1 MPVAVAAKPK
11 DIRDYYA
18 ALDAYAE
25 QGVTHEGALRSA
37 FQNLLAETGRRAG
50 WTLIPEFSLGSI
62 RPDGTFRDEYFL
74 NRGYWEAK
82 DTKDRLEAEIEKKRA
97 KGYPLKNTIF
107 EDTRQAYLYQNGQVA
122 MQVDLTER
130 EQLSNLLIT
139 FFSYTEPAHE
149 DFSTAVDDF
158 KQRVPDL
165 ARGLV
170 QIIQDAHAT
179 NARFKR
185 AFASFFEL
193 CRDSLNPNISEAAV
207 DEMLVQHLLT
217 ERLIRTIFDTQDFTR
232 RNVIAAEVE
241 KVIDALVSRA
251 FNRHEFLKRLDPF
264 YLAIESAART
274 ITDFSEKQHFL
285 NAVYER
291 FFQGYS
297 VKEADTLGIVY
308 TPQEIVDFMCASVE
322 QVLKDQFGKKLSDPG
337 VNILD
342 PCTGTG
348 NFVVNLLRRI
358 PKRDL
363 RRVYTEQLF
372 ANEVMLL
379 PYYIAALNIE
389 HAYYERTG
397 AYERFDGLCF
407 VDTLELAEGSER
419 QFAFMTEEN
428 TARVERQK
436 TAPIT
441 VIIGNPP
448 YNVGQINENDNNK
461 NRKYKVIDERIK
473 VTYAKDS
480 KATLNMQL
488 YDPYVKFF
496 RWAVERLEGRDGIVC
511 FVTNNSFVDKIT
523 FDGMRKN
530 ILQDFTRIYHTD
542 LHGNVREN
550 PKLSGTTHNVF
561 GIQVGVG
568 ITVAVRKAQHAGRVL
583 LYHRVPEDWRKEEKL
598 AWMAKRQNVA
608 AVEWRALQ
616 PDENHTWILP
626 EHAGEFGT
634 FLPLGS
640 KEAKS
645 GKDKSGE
652 IIFRT
657 YSSGVC
663 TNSDAYVY
671 GFNRSLL
678 VDRAKNMVENFNIE
692 LDRWK
697 RNNKPKDLDT
707 FLKVDETVLKW
718 IRNTKRAF
726 LRGNYVDFD
735 LDSIRTSLYRPFTKR
750 FLFFNSVFNEDMYR
764 LPSMFP
770 AGSSETENRLICVS
784 DIAHRAGF
792 SALVMDILPDQHLLA
807 SLDRFQCFPFYVYN
821 EDGSNRRENI
831 TDWGLK
837 QFHDHY
843 GDTTLTKWDVF
854 YYVYGVL
861 HHPGYR
867 EKFADNLKRDLPR
880 IPFATDFRAFASA
893 GKQLARL
900 HLEYET
906 LEPYDLQ
913 WIESD
918 AAPLSY
924 RVERMKL
931 SKDKTSLTV
940 NDSLALAGI
949 PPDVFAYR
957 LGNRSALEW
966 IIDQY
971 RIKTDKRSGI
981 RSDPNRLDDEEYIVR
996 LIGQVVRVSLETV
1009 NIVRALPEDMGSSG
1023 LDGLSNEELL
1033 AVARTTVPPDS
1044 HPPAARL
1051 AHYPA
1056 SAKPHR
1062 QRATGS
1068 DTAC

>member
-1 MPVAVAAKPK
+1 MPVAVAAKPR

-18 ALDAYAE
+18 TLNAYAE
-25 QGVTHEGALRSA
+25 QGVTHEGAVRSA

-50 WTLIPEFSLGSI
+50 WTLIPDLTIGSI

-82 DTKDRLEAEIEKKRA
+82 DTDDNLEAEIQKKID
-97 KGYPLKNTIF
+97 KGYPLTNIIF
-107 EDTRQAYLYQNGQVA
+107 EDTQRAYLYQNGQVA

-130 EQLSNLLIT
+130 ERLSNLLIT

-170 QIIQDAHAT
+170 QIIQDAHTT
-179 NARFKR
+179 NARFKQ

-217 ERLIRTIFDTQDFTR
+217 ERLIRTIFDNEEFTR
-232 RNVIAAEVE
+232 RNVIACEVE
-241 KVIDALVSRA
+241 TVIAALVSKA
-251 FNRHEFLKRLDPF
+251 FNRREFLKSLDPF

-297 VKEADTLGIVY
+297 VKAADTLGIVY

-322 QVLKDQFGKKLSDPG
+322 QVLKEEFGKQLSDPG

-358 PKRDL
+358 PRRAL
-363 RRVYTEQLF
+363 LRVYTEQLF

-397 AYERFDGLCF
+397 EYEPFEGLCF
-407 VDTLELAEGSER
+407 VDTLELAEDSER

-461 NRKYKVIDERIK
+461 NRKYRVIDERIR
-473 VTYAKDS
+473 VTYVKDS

-511 FVTNNSFVDKIT
+511 FVTNNSFVHKVA

-530 ILQDFTRIYHTD
+530 ILQDFTRIYHAD

-568 ITVAVRKAQHAGRVL
+568 ITVAIRKAQHTGRSL
-583 LYHRVPEDWRKEEKL
+583 LYHRVPGDWRKEEKL
-598 AWMAKRQNVA
+598 SWLAKKQHVA
-608 AVEWRALQ
+608 AVGWKTLC
-616 PDENHTWILP
+616 PDASHTWLVP
-626 EHAGEFGT
+626 RHADQFQKYI
-634 FLPLGS
+634 PLGS
-640 KEAKS
+640 KSAKS
-645 GKDKSGE
+645 SQSIAQVVFK
-652 IIFRT
+652 F
-657 YSSGVC
+657 YSSGVK
-663 TNSDAYVY
+663 TNSDSYVY
-671 GFNRSLL
+671 SFDRFSLIE
-678 VDRAKNMVENFNIE
+678 RAEGMVENFNAE

-697 RNNKPKDLDT
+697 RSGEPKDLTT
-707 FLKVDETVLKW
+707 FLKVDEAVLKW
-718 IRNTKRAF
+718 IRNTKRVF
-726 LRGNYVDFD
+726 LRGNYVDCD
-735 LDSIRTSLYRPFTKR
+735 PASIRTCLYRPFTKR
-750 FLFFNSVFNEDMYR
+750 FLFFNHAFNEDTYR
-764 LPSMFP
+764 LPMMLP
-770 AGSSETENRLICVS
+770 AISTETENRLICVS
-784 DIAHRAGF
+784 GIGSEKPFMVLISNQLLDLHLVGAG
-792 SALVMDILPDQHLLA
+792 AQTE
-807 SLDRFQCFPFYVYN
+807 CFPFYVYDK
-821 EDGSNRRENI
+821 DGTNRRENI
-831 TDWGLK
+831 TDWGLE
-837 QFHDHY
+837 QFRDHY
-843 GDTTLTKWDVF
+843 GDTTITKWDVF
-854 YYVYGVL
+854 YYVYGLL

-867 EKFADNLKRDLPR
+867 EKFADSLKRELPR
-880 IPFATDFRAFASA
+880 IPFAPDFRAFASA

-900 HLEYET
+900 HLEYED

-913 WIESD
+913 WVESD
-918 AAPLSY
+918 AVPLSY

-931 SKDKTSLTV
+931 SKDNTALMVNGSLT
-940 NDSLALAGI
+940 LAGI

-966 IIDQY
+966 VIDQY
-971 RIKTDKRSGI
+971 RVKTDNRSGI

-996 LIGQVVRVSLETV
+996 LVGQVVRVSLETV
-1009 NIVRALPEDMGSSG
+1009 NTVRDLPEESEG
-1023 LDGLSNEELL
+1023 
-1033 AVARTTVPPDS
+1033 
-1044 HPPAARL
+1044 
-1051 AHYPA
+1051 
-1056 SAKPHR
+1056 
-1062 QRATGS
+1062 
-1068 DTAC
+1068 

>member
-1 MPVAVAAKPK
+1 M
-11 DIRDYYA
+11 
-18 ALDAYAE
+18 
-25 QGVTHEGALRSA
+25 THEGAVRSA
-37 FQNLLAETGRRAG
+37 FQNLLAETGRRVG
-50 WTLIPEFSLGSI
+50 WTLIPELQSGSI
-62 RPDGTFRDEYFL
+62 RPDGTFRDDYFL

-82 DTKDRLEAEIEKKRA
+82 DTRDRLEAEIEKKRA
-97 KGYPLKNTIF
+97 KGYPLTNTIF
-107 EDTRQAYLYQNGQVA
+107 EDTRRAYLYQNGQVA
-122 MQVDLTER
+122 MQVDLTR
-130 EQLSNLLIT
+130 QEQLSNLLIT

-170 QIIQDAHAT
+170 QIIQAAHTT

-217 ERLIRTIFDTQDFTR
+217 ERLIRTIFDSQDFTR

-297 VKEADTLGIVY
+297 IKAADTLGIVY

-322 QVLKDQFGKKLSDPG
+322 QVLKEEFGKQLSDPG

-358 PKRDL
+358 PQRDL

-379 PYYIAALNIE
+379 AYYIAALNIE

-397 AYERFDGLCF
+397 EYEPFDGLCF
-407 VDTLELAEGSER
+407 VDTLDLAEGGGQGRFSV
-419 QFAFMTEEN
+419 MTEEN

-448 YNVGQINENDNNK
+448 YNAGQRNENDNNK
-461 NRKYKVIDERIK
+461 NRKYRVIDKRIR

-480 KATLNMQL
+480 QAKLSAKL

-511 FVTNNSFVDKIT
+511 FVTNNSFVHNGS
-523 FDGMRKN
+523 FDGMRKW
-530 ILQDFTRIYHTD
+530 LLEDFTKIYHAD
-542 LHGNVREN
+542 LHGNSR
-550 PKLSGTTHNVF
+550 KISKSGNVF
-561 GIQVGVG
+561 GIRLGVG
-568 ITVAVRKAQHAGRVL
+568 ITIAIHNSQHTNHVL
-583 LYHRVPEDWRKEEKL
+583 LYHCVPQDWNKEGKLSWLEK
-598 AWMAKRQNVA
+598 KQGVA
-608 AVEWRALQ
+608 QVEWQTLT
-616 PDENHTWILP
+616 PDERNTWLIP
-626 EHAGEFGT
+626 AFAEEFVS
-634 FLPLGS
+634 FLPIGS
-640 KEAKS
+640 ADVKS
-645 GKDKSGE
+645 GKDKSE
-652 IIFRT
+652 ETIFKT
-657 YSSGVC
+657 YSLGVS
-663 TNSDAYVY
+663 TNRDAVVY
-671 GFNRSLL
+671 DFQKDSLSKK
-678 VDRAKNMVENFNIE
+678 VVVFCENYNAE
-692 LDRWK
+692 LDRYN
-697 RNNKPKDLDT
+697 R
-707 FLKVDETVLKW
+707 KVKGKVLKGEALDNFLDYSKIKW
-718 IRNTKRAF
+718 SSRLKNTLTRGIYADFEEERIRK
-726 LRGNYVDFD
+726 V
-735 LDSIRTSLYRPFTKR
+735 LYRPFTKR
-750 FLFFNSVFNEDMYR
+750 FLFFDSVMNDR
-764 LPSMFP
+764 RAIFP
-770 AGSSETENRLICVS
+770 QIFPDSGAEEENRVICLTGIDPEKPFMALVS
-784 DIAHRAGF
+784 DQLLDLHLVGAG
-792 SALVMDILPDQHLLA
+792 AGAQA
-807 SLDRFQCFPFYVYN
+807 FPFYVYSQ
-821 EDGSNRRENI
+821 DGSNRRENI
-831 TDWGLK
+831 TDWSLK
-837 QFHDHY
+837 QFQDHY
-843 GDTTLTKWDVF
+843 NNPNMTKWDIF
-854 YYVYGVL
+854 YYVYGLL

-867 EKFADNLKRDLPR
+867 EKFADNLKRELPR
-880 IPFATDFRAFASA
+880 IPFAPDFQAFASA

-906 LEPYDLQ
+906 FDPYPLR
-913 WIESD
+913 WVESD
-918 AAPLSY
+918 DVPLSY
-924 RVERMKL
+924 RVDRMKL
-931 SKDKTSLTV
+931 SKDKTALMV
-940 NDSLALAGI
+940 NDSLTLAGI

-966 IIDQY
+966 VIDQY
-971 RIKTDKRSGI
+971 RVKMDNRSGI

-996 LIGQVVRVSLETV
+996 LVGQVVRVSLETV
-1009 NIVRALPEDMGSSG
+1009 NIVRSLPEDSG
-1023 LDGLSNEELL
+1023 G
-1033 AVARTTVPPDS
+1033 
-1044 HPPAARL
+1044 
-1051 AHYPA
+1051 
-1056 SAKPHR
+1056 
-1062 QRATGS
+1062 
-1068 DTAC
+1068 

>member
-1 MPVAVAAKPK
+1 MRAGLATKPK

-25 QGVTHEGALRSA
+25 QGVTHEGAVRSA
-37 FQNLLAETGRRAG
+37 FQNLLTETGRRAG
-50 WTLIPEFSLGSI
+50 WTLIPELSLGSI

-97 KGYPLKNTIF
+97 KGYPLTNTIF
-107 EDTRQAYLYQNGQVA
+107 EDTRHAYLYQNGQVA

-170 QIIQDAHAT
+170 QIIQDAHTT

-185 AFASFFEL
+185 AFAGFFEL
-193 CRDSLNPNISEAAV
+193 CRESLNPNISEAAV

-297 VKEADTLGIVY
+297 VKTADTLGIVY

-322 QVLKDQFGKKLSDPG
+322 QVLKDEFGKQLSDPG

-348 NFVVNLLRRI
+348 NFVVNLLRRM

-379 PYYIAALNIE
+379 PYYIATLNIE

-397 AYERFDGLCF
+397 EYEPFDGLCF
-407 VDTLELAEGSER
+407 VDTLELAEDSER

-461 NRKYKVIDERIK
+461 NRKYKVIDKRIRE
-473 VTYAKDS
+473 TYATDS
-480 KATLNMQL
+480 KASNVNKLS
-488 YDPYVKFF
+488 DAYVKFF
-496 RWAVERLEGRDGIVC
+496 RWAVERLEERDGIVC
-511 FVTNNSFVDKIT
+511 FVTNNSFVDQTT
-523 FDGMRKN
+523 FDGVRKN
-530 ILQDFTRIYHTD
+530 LLQDFTSIYHVD

-568 ITVAVRKAQHAGRVL
+568 VTVAVRKGQHVDRVL
-583 LYHRVPEDWRKEEKL
+583 RYHRVPEDWRKEEKL
-598 AWMAKRQNVA
+598 SWLTKKQNVA
-608 AVEWRALQ
+608 GIEWRTLQ

-626 EHAGEFGT
+626 PHADEFRALLPIGSRETKANKQRDEEALFKT
-634 FLPLGS
+634 FSIGVNTNRD
-640 KEAKS
+640 AWVYCF
-645 GKDKSGE
+645 DKKQLADQVQRSIETYNSE
-652 IIFRT
+652 I
-657 YSSGVC
+657 
-663 TNSDAYVY
+663 
-671 GFNRSLL
+671 
-678 VDRAKNMVENFNIE
+678 
-692 LDRWK
+692 DRWK
-697 RNNKPKDLDT
+697 RAKRPKDIDS
-707 FLKVDETVLKW
+707 FVINDESKLKW
-718 IRNTKRAF
+718 SSRLKETFARGIYADFEEGKIRNA
-726 LRGNYVDFD
+726 
-735 LDSIRTSLYRPFTKR
+735 LYRPFTKR
-750 FLFFNSVFNEDMYR
+750 FLFFDSIMNHRQGVLPYIFPTTDAEKENLLVCVPSVGNRKDFGCMVANL
-764 LPSMFP
+764 LPP
-770 AGSSETENRLICVS
+770 L
-784 DIAHRAGF
+784 D
-792 SALVMDILPDQHLLA
+792 LA
-807 SLDRFQCFPFYVYN
+807 FEKAQCFPFYVYD
-821 EDGSNRRENI
+821 EDGTNRRENI
-831 TDWGLK
+831 TAWGLK

-843 GDTTLTKWDVF
+843 GDTAISKWDVF
-854 YYVYGVL
+854 YYVYGLL

-867 EKFADNLKRDLPR
+867 EKFADNLKRELPR
-880 IPFATDFRAFASA
+880 IPFAPDFQAFVSA

-900 HLEYET
+900 HLEYED
-906 LEPYDLQ
+906 LEPYELQ

-918 AAPLSY
+918 EMPLSY
-924 RVERMKL
+924 RVKRMKL
-931 SKDKTSLTV
+931 SKDKTALMV
-940 NDSLALAGI
+940 NDSLTLAGI

-966 IIDQY
+966 VIDQY
-971 RIKTDKRSGI
+971 RVKTDKRSGI

-996 LIGQVVRVSLETV
+996 LVGQVVRVSLETV
-1009 NIVRALPEDMGSSG
+1009 SLVRNLPEESG
-1023 LDGLSNEELL
+1023 G
-1033 AVARTTVPPDS
+1033 
-1044 HPPAARL
+1044 
-1051 AHYPA
+1051 
-1056 SAKPHR
+1056 
-1062 QRATGS
+1062 
-1068 DTAC
+1068 

>member
-1 MPVAVAAKPK
+1 M
-11 DIRDYYA
+11 
-18 ALDAYAE
+18 
-25 QGVTHEGALRSA
+25 THEGALRSA
-37 FQNLLAETGRRAG
+37 FQNLLAETGRRTG
-50 WTLIPEFSLGSI
+50 WTLIPELASGSI

-82 DTKDRLEAEIEKKRA
+82 DTNDNLETEIQKKTA
-97 KGYPLKNTIF
+97 KGYPLTNIIF
-107 EDTRQAYLYQNGQVA
+107 EDTQRAYLYQNGQVA
-122 MQVDLTER
+122 MQADLTQR
-130 EQLSNLLIT
+130 AQLTTLLIT

-149 DFSTAVDDF
+149 DFSSAVDDF

-170 QIIQDAHAT
+170 HIIQNAHAT
-179 NARFKR
+179 NT
-185 AFASFFEL
+185 AFQKAFTNFFAL
-193 CRDSLNPNISEAAV
+193 CRESLNPNLSEAAV

-217 ERLIRTIFDTQDFTR
+217 ERLIRTIFDSQDFIR
-232 RNVIAAEVE
+232 RNVIAREVE
-241 KVIDALVSRA
+241 TVIDALVSKA
-251 FNRHEFLKRLDPF
+251 FNRHEFLKSLDTF
-264 YLAIESAART
+264 YLAIESAAKT
-274 ITDFSEKQHFL
+274 IENFSEKQHFL

-297 VKEADTLGIVY
+297 VKAADTLGIVY

-322 QVLKDQFGKKLSDPG
+322 QVLQDEFGKTLSDTS

-363 RRVYTEQLF
+363 KRMYTGQLF

-407 VDTLELAEGSER
+407 VDTLELAEGSEQ

-461 NRKYKVIDERIK
+461 NRKYKVIDERIR

-480 KATLNMQL
+480 QATLNMQL

-511 FVTNNSFVDKIT
+511 FVTNNSFVDKIS

-530 ILQDFTRIYHTD
+530 LLQDFTRIYHTD

-568 ITVAVRKAQHAGRVL
+568 ITVAIRKAQHATRSL

-598 AWMAKRQNVA
+598 SWLAERQNVA
-608 AVEWRALQ
+608 EIEWEMLR
-616 PDENHTWILP
+616 PDDNHTWLVP
-626 EHAGEFGT
+626 RHTEEFHNY
-634 FLPLGS
+634 LSLGS
-640 KEAKS
+640 KLAKAAS
-645 GKDKSGE
+645 Q
-652 IIFRT
+652 
-657 YSSGVC
+657 SSARAVFKLYGAGVK
-663 TNSDAYVY
+663 TNSDFYVY
-671 GFNRSLL
+671 DFDRLSLIDRSRKMVDSFN
-678 VDRAKNMVENFNIE
+678 VE

-697 RNNKPKDLDT
+697 REGKTRHIEGLERY
-707 FLKVDETVLKW
+707 LRVDETVLKW
-718 IRNTKRAF
+718 IRNTKRTL
-726 LRGNYVDFD
+726 LRGNYLSFNEK
-735 LDSIRTSLYRPFTKR
+735 SIRRGLYRPFTKR
-750 FLFFNSVFNEDMYR
+750 FYLFERAFNEDVYR
-764 LPSMFP
+764 FPSFFP
-770 AGSSETENRLICVS
+770 TPVAEKENRVICLTGIGSEKPFMVLVS
-784 DIAHRAGF
+784 NQFLDFHLVGAG
-792 SALVMDILPDQHLLA
+792 AGAQA
-807 SLDRFQCFPFYVYN
+807 FPFYMYSQ
-821 EDGSNRRENI
+821 DGSNKRENI
-831 TDWGLK
+831 TDWSLK
-837 QFHDHY
+837 QFQDHY
-843 GDTTLTKWDVF
+843 HNPSIAKWDIF
-854 YYVYGVL
+854 YYVYGLL

-867 EKFADNLKRDLPR
+867 EKFADNLKRELPR
-880 IPFATDFRAFASA
+880 IPFASDFQAFASA

-918 AAPLSY
+918 DVPLSY
-924 RVERMKL
+924 RVDRMKL
-931 SKDKTSLTV
+931 SKDKTALMV
-940 NDSLALAGI
+940 NDSLTLTGI

-971 RIKTDKRSGI
+971 RIKTDKRSNI
-981 RSDPNRLDDEEYIVR
+981 HSDPNRPDDEEYIVR

-1009 NIVRALPEDMGSSG
+1009 EIVRGLPVESG
-1023 LDGLSNEELL
+1023 G
-1033 AVARTTVPPDS
+1033 
-1044 HPPAARL
+1044 
-1051 AHYPA
+1051 
-1056 SAKPHR
+1056 
-1062 QRATGS
+1062 
-1068 DTAC
+1068 

>member
-25 QGVTHEGALRSA
+25 QGVTHEGAVRTA

-50 WTLIPEFSLGSI
+50 WTLIPELASGSI

-82 DTKDRLEAEIEKKRA
+82 DTNDNLEAEVQKKIA
-97 KGYPLKNTIF
+97 KGYPLANTIF
-107 EDTRQAYLYQNGQVA
+107 EDTQRAYLYQNGQVA
-122 MQVDLTER
+122 MQADLTER
-130 EQLSNLLIT
+130 EQLSTLLVT

-170 QIIQDAHAT
+170 QIIQDAHTT
-179 NARFKR
+179 NP
-185 AFASFFEL
+185 AFQKAFTSFFTL
-193 CRDSLNPNISEAAV
+193 CRESLNPNLSEAAV

-217 ERLIRTIFDTQDFTR
+217 ERLIRTIFDSQDFIR
-232 RNVIAAEVE
+232 RNVIAREVE
-241 KVIDALVSRA
+241 TVIDALVSKA

-274 ITDFSEKQHFL
+274 IADFSEKQHFL

-297 VKEADTLGIVY
+297 VKAADTLGIVY

-322 QVLKDQFGKKLSDPG
+322 QVLQDEFGKKLSDPG

-358 PKRDL
+358 PRRAL

-389 HAYYERTG
+389 HAYYARTG
-397 AYERFDGLCF
+397 EYKRFDGLCF
-407 VDTLELAEGSER
+407 VDTLDLAEEGGQG
-419 QFAFMTEEN
+419 QFSVMTEEN

-436 TAPIT
+436 TSPIT

-461 NRKYKVIDERIK
+461 NRKYKVIDERIR

-511 FVTNNSFVDKIT
+511 FVTNNSFVDKIA

-530 ILQDFTRIYHTD
+530 ILQDFTRIYHAD

-550 PKLSGTTHNVF
+550 PKLSGTAHNVF

-568 ITVAVRKAQHAGRVL
+568 ITVAIRNAKHNNRAL
-583 LYHRVPEDWRKEEKL
+583 LYHRVPEDWRREEKL
-598 AWMAKRQNVA
+598 SWLAKKKTVA
-608 AVEWRALQ
+608 AVEWKTLRPDDKHAWLIPLYADEFRA
-616 PDENHTWILP
+616 
-626 EHAGEFGT
+626 FS
-634 FLPLGS
+634 PLGS

-645 GKDKSGE
+645 GKGKASE
-652 IIFRT
+652 TIFKT
-657 YSSGVC
+657 YSLGVS

-671 GFNRSLL
+671 DFKQSSLIK
-678 VDRAKNMVENFNIE
+678 RAKNMVENFNTE

-697 RNNKPKDLDT
+697 RNGEPKDLAT
-707 FLKVDETVLKW
+707 FLKVDEAVLKW
-718 IRNTKRAF
+718 IRNTKRTL
-726 LRGNYVDFD
+726 LRGNYVDFNPA
-735 LDSIRTSLYRPFTKR
+735 SIRTGLYRPFVKR
-750 FLFFNSVFNEDMYR
+750 SLFFDRAFNEDTYR
-764 LPSMFP
+764 LPAMLPTVSAEM
-770 AGSSETENRLICVS
+770 ENRLICVS
-784 DIAHRAGF
+784 DIGHRASF
-792 SALVMDILPDQHLLA
+792 STLIVDAIPNLHVLA
-807 SLDRFQCFPFYVYN
+807 SLDVFQCFSFYVYN

-831 TDWGLK
+831 TDWGLQ

-843 GDTTLTKWDVF
+843 GDATITKWDVF

-867 EKFADNLKRDLPR
+867 EKFADNLKRELPR
-880 IPFATDFRAFASA
+880 IPFAPDFRAFASA

-900 HLEYET
+900 HLEYED
-906 LEPYDLQ
+906 LEPYELQ

-918 AAPLSY
+918 DAPLSY

-931 SKDKTSLTV
+931 SKDKTVLMV
-940 NDSLALAGI
+940 NDSLTLAGI
-949 PPDVFAYR
+949 PPDMFGYR

-966 IIDQY
+966 VIDQY
-971 RIKTDKRSGI
+971 RIKTDNRSGI

-996 LIGQVVRVSLETV
+996 LVGQVVRVSLETV
-1009 NIVRALPEDMGSSG
+1009 EIVRGLPAEH
-1023 LDGLSNEELL
+1023 
-1033 AVARTTVPPDS
+1033 A
-1044 HPPAARL
+1044 
-1051 AHYPA
+1051 
-1056 SAKPHR
+1056 
-1062 QRATGS
+1062 
-1068 DTAC
+1068 